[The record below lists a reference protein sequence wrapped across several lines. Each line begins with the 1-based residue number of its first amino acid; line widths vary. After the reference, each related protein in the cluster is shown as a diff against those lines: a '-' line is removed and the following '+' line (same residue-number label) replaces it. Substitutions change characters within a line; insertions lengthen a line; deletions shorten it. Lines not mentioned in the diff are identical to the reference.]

1 MNVVRLA
8 NQYTEYMKKIK
19 NDLHTHPELSY
30 KEFRTTELIRKN
42 CTKLNMQFVDTELPT
57 GIVAV
62 MEGENPGKNIAL
74 RADIDALPRKV
85 PEPGKYGN
93 AFHGCGH
100 DFHTA
105 ALLGAAKILR
115 QQKFNGSITFI
126 FQLAEEATSGART
139 LKEHHL
145 FERLPHKIDM
155 LFGFHNNPHMPT
167 GTVGIR
173 EGAVMAAKTKFELK
187 IFGKTSHG
195 GEPHKGIDPIA
206 ASAAFIQSFQTIS
219 SRNIDPI
226 TPIVCSICTIHGG
239 VAENLIPDEVI
250 MTGSIRAL
258 GDEVVAYAEER
269 MEALLSHICEGYNC
283 GWELR
288 KTAHN
293 PSVFNSK
300 EMTKIARKAASRVT
314 APENIV
320 VQDPSLGSEDF
331 AVLGYGLPYFFYMIG
346 DGGALGDAPGWH
358 DNDFHADDN
367 ALPLA
372 AAVLAESAL
381 TALE

>member
-1 MNVVRLA
+1 MDIMRLA
-8 NQYTEYMKKIK
+8 NQYAEYMKKIK
-19 NDLHTHPELSY
+19 NDLHEHPELSY
-30 KEFRTTELIRKN
+30 HEFRTTELIRKN
-42 CTKLNMQFVDTELPT
+42 CEKLDLEFIDTGLPT

-62 MEGENPGKNIAL
+62 MEGENPGRNIVI

-85 PEPGKYGN
+85 PETGKYGN

-105 ALLGAAKILR
+105 ALLGAAKILH
-115 QQKFNGSITFI
+115 QQKFDGSITFI

-145 FERLPHKIDM
+145 FDILPYPIDM
-155 LFGFHNNPHMPT
+155 MFGFHNNTHMPT

-187 IFGKTSHG
+187 IFGKAAHS
-195 GEPHKGIDPIA
+195 GEPHKGVDPIA
-206 ASAAFIQSFQTIS
+206 ASAAFIQSFQTIT
-219 SRNIDPI
+219 SRNVNPVN
-226 TPIVCSICTIHGG
+226 PIVCSICTIHGG
-239 VAENLIPDEVI
+239 IAENLIAEEVT

-258 GDEVVAYAEER
+258 GDEVVEYAEDR
-269 MEALLSHICEGYNC
+269 MESMLRGICESYGCAYQ
-283 GWELR
+283 LK

-293 PSVFNSK
+293 PSVYNSA
-300 EMTKIARKAASRVT
+300 EMTALARKAALKVT
-314 APENIV
+314 DAEHIIP
-320 VQDPSLGSEDF
+320 QQPSLGSEDF
-331 AVLGYGLPYFFYMIG
+331 AVLGYGIPYFFYMIG
-346 DGGALGDAPGWH
+346 DGGTLGDAPGWH
-358 DNDFHADDN
+358 ENDFHTDDN

-372 AAVLAESAL
+372 AAVLAQTAL